1 VKNLLLLT
9 FILFLFSF
17 CNSEDKPKDLISE
30 DKMVEVL
37 VDIHMT
43 EGTVSAMPIAY
54 DSSQRLYKL
63 LEKDLFLKHDI
74 IDSVFQE
81 NMIFYLSDPSVMDR
95 IYSRVID
102 SLTVKESK
110 FRTTEGKE
118 ELL

>member
-1 VKNLLLLT
+1 MKKLLLLPV
-9 FILFLFSF
+9 FLIFFSG
-17 CNSEDKPKDLISE
+17 CDTESKPADLISE

-37 VDIHMT
+37 VDIHLT

-54 DSSQRLYKL
+54 DSSLRLYKL
-63 LEKDLFLKHDI
+63 LEKDLFLKHEVVDT
-74 IDSVFQE
+74 VFEQ
-81 NMIFYLSDPSVMDR
+81 NMIFYLSDPTVMDR